1 MVAVRDEKGHW
12 LKGQPSPNPSGR
24 AKDIAGWREKLRHLS
39 EAALLRLSAA
49 LDDVDA
55 EGKPSRQCIEAAQFV
70 IEQGWGKATQS
81 LQVTGRIDAGP
92 DLSHYTDDELRQ
104 LRELTG
110 RAEERARLAQELAS
124 ESVVEGKL
132 IEGSK

>member
-1 MVAVRDEKGHW
+1 MTPRALARLSEELDSEDEKVAHAAATYV
-12 LKGQPSPNPSGR
+12 L
-24 AKDIAGWREKLRHLS
+24 DAGWGTAFQAIGVVH
-39 EAALLRLSAA
+39 AT
-49 LDDVDA
+49 
-55 EGKPSRQCIEAAQFV
+55 
-70 IEQGWGKATQS
+70 EQ
-81 LQVTGRIDAGP
+81 GP

-110 RAEERARLAQELAS
+110 RAEERARLAQERAS